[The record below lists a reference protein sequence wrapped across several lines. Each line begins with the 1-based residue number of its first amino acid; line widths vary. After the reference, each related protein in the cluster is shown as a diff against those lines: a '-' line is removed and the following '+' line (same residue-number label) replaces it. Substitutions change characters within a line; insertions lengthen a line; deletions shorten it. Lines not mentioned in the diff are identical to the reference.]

1 MENDAAQQAEYVS
14 QIARHQAPLHA
25 FIISLMPGV
34 DGVDD
39 VLQETNIVL
48 WEKRKRFKPGT
59 NFKAW
64 AFQIA
69 RYKVMS
75 HRHKMANLGVE
86 TLDEEVLELL
96 GEHRK
101 IVQGELD
108 DRMRAL
114 ASCLAKLPDEQRQLI
129 ERRYLSDKPLATFA
143 KEYGRSPE
151 SLGVTLFRIRGALK
165 KCITGELNLL
175 QMRSL

>member
-1 MENDAAQQAEYVS
+1 MENDAAQQAEFVS
-14 QIARHQAPLHA
+14 QIARHQAQLHA

-48 WEKRKRFKPGT
+48 WEKRKTFESGS
-59 NFKAW
+59 NFQAW

-75 HRHKMANLGVE
+75 HRRKLANLGFE
-86 TLDEEVLELL
+86 TLDEEMLELL
-96 GEHRK
+96 SEHRE
-101 IVQGELD
+101 IGSEDLD
-108 DRMRAL
+108 RRMRAL
-114 ASCLAKLPDEQRQLI
+114 SSCLAKLSEKQRELI

-143 KEYGRSPE
+143 SEYGRSSE
-151 SLGVTLFRIRGALK
+151 SLGVTLFRIRSTLK
-165 KCITGELNLL
+165 KCITGELNLRQL
-175 QMRSL
+175 SS